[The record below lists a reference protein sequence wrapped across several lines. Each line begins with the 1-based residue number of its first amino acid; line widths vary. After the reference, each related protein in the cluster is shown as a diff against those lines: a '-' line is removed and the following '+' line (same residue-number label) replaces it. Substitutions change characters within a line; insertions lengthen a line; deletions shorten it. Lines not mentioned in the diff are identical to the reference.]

1 MKLHF
6 QRQKKNGSAGKRQRG
21 FVSIEVIIVLVVVLG
36 LLALGASKMDML
48 NTGSDTTEEMSNI
61 QALYANTKGLKS
73 SQGYGT
79 AGADL
84 TAQLVSIK
92 GVPKNMSIVSG
103 VVYNLFNGAVTITST
118 GPGFTISSAN
128 LPTEVCIKLATKVS
142 RSGNFV
148 STTINSNSAIAGEVV
163 PADAAAQCSS
173 ATNTVG
179 WTSAS

>member
-6 QRQKKNGSAGKRQRG
+6 QRQKNASVSTRQKG

-48 NTGSDTTEEMSNI
+48 NTGGDTTEEMSNI

-79 AGADL
+79 AGTDL
-84 TAQLVSIK
+84 TSQLVAMK
-92 GVPKNMSIVSG
+92 GVPKNMSVVSG
-103 VVYNLFNGAVTITST
+103 VVYNMFNGAVTIAST
-118 GPGFTISSAN
+118 GAGFTISSSN
-128 LPTEVCIKLATKVS
+128 LPAEVCIKLATKVS
-142 RSGNFV
+142 RSGNFG
-148 STTINSNSAIAGEVV
+148 STTINSNSAVSGEVV
-163 PADAAAQCSS
+163 PATAATQCSGS
-173 ATNTVG
+173 TNTVA

>member
-1 MKLHF
+1 MKLNF
-6 QRQKKNGSAGKRQRG
+6 QRQKNGSTNKKQRG

-48 NTGSDTTEEMSNI
+48 NTGGDTTEEMSNI

-79 AGADL
+79 AGTDL
-84 TAQLVSIK
+84 TPQLVSMK
-92 GVPKNMSIVSG
+92 GIPKNMAVVSG
-103 VVYNLFNGAVTITST
+103 VVYNLFNGSVTITST
-118 GPGFTISSAN
+118 GAGFTISSGN

-142 RSGNFV
+142 RSGNFT
-148 STTINSNSAIAGEVV
+148 STTINSNSAIPGEVV
-163 PADAAAQCSS
+163 PATATTQCSGS
-173 ATNTVG
+173 TNTVA